1 MQDRLR
7 PGTPLPYHP
16 SSMTERENIRFGI
29 CTSTENAAAVKRAGW
44 DFVEEFIQPTLQGH
58 LPDSEWHG
66 LARIQSSPLPVIA
79 ANSLV
84 PAAMKLTGPNVNS
97 AQLKEYMSRVIP
109 RAAQVGIQTLVFGS
123 GAARMVPEGFDPHQ
137 AREQLLDFIRMS
149 CEFAARHEVL
159 IVAEH
164 LQRGECNIV
173 NSVAEAM
180 TYVKEVDHPN
190 YQCLVDSFHFWLENE
205 SLDSLR
211 EAMPWIRHV
220 HLADTE
226 GRVPPGESG
235 KHDYRPF
242 FNVLK
247 QGGYHGP
254 ISMESPTFTD
264 IVGAGPRILQFIKTQ
279 WKEA

>member
-1 MQDRLR
+1 MMESDGVQ
-7 PGTPLPYHP
+7 
-16 SSMTERENIRFGI
+16 FGI
-29 CTSTENAAAVKRAGW
+29 CTSVENAERVKRAGW
-44 DFVEEFIQPTLQGH
+44 DYVEEFVQPTLQGH
-58 LPDSEWHG
+58 LADSEWHG
-66 LARIQSSPLPVIA
+66 LERVRSSPLPVIA

-84 PAAMKLTGPNVNS
+84 PAAMKLVGPDANP
-97 AQLKEYMSRVIP
+97 AQLKQYMSRVIP
-109 RAAQVGIQTLVFGS
+109 RAAKVGIRTIVLGS
-123 GAARMVPEGFDPHQ
+123 GAARMVPAGFDRGL

-149 CEFAARHEVL
+149 CEFAAKHDVL

-173 NSVAEAM
+173 NSIDEAM
-180 TYVKEVDHPN
+180 TYVKAVNHPN

-205 SLDSLR
+205 PLSSLH

-226 GRVPPGESG
+226 GRVPPGESD

-247 QGGYHGP
+247 KGGYNGP

-264 IVGAGPRILQFIKTQ
+264 IDGAGPRILQFLKKQ